1 MKFSQ
6 LDGMKV
12 YTSDAG
18 LVGEVSGADLNTK
31 KWCITHLHIELAE
44 DAVTKLGHKK
54 PFLGHITIN
63 LPTEYIK
70 LVGDMVTLDCTLQ
83 ELRKIPSS
91 K

>member
-1 MKFSQ
+1 MKFSK

-18 LVGEVSGADLNTK
+18 LVGEVSGADLNIK
-31 KWCITHLHIELAE
+31 EWCVTHLHIELAE
-44 DAVTKLGHKK
+44 NAVTKLGHKK
-54 PFLGHITIN
+54 PLIGHITIN
-63 LPTEYIK
+63 LPIEYVK
-70 LVGDMVTLDCTLQ
+70 TVGDVVNLDRTLQ